1 MILKRI
7 DELATNRNVAIG
19 RIESYSELIFEHLIK
34 ILVYGNM
41 SNNLD
46 HWITEISTWL
56 THISSMK
63 IKTKTGKLKTQEYY
77 DLLFGSIGEDEHD
90 ITVMLKFMQ
99 TELCVKK
106 SYPKFEITV
115 ELVNEVYAVLTNL
128 GDKVSFMLADKRTYS
143 SIAFSNVIR
152 EQLRE
157 VTSK

>member
-7 DELATNRNVAIG
+7 DEFATNRNIAIG

-34 ILVYGNM
+34 ILVYGNT

-63 IKTKTGKLKTQEYY
+63 IKTKTGKLKAQEYY
-77 DLLFGSIGEDEHD
+77 DLLFGSIGEDEND
-90 ITVMLKFMQ
+90 IAVMLKFMQ

-106 SYPKFEITV
+106 SYPKFEVTTN
-115 ELVNEVYAVLTNL
+115 LVNRTYKLLTNL
-128 GDKVSFMLADKRTYS
+128 GNKVSFMLANKQIYN
-143 SIAFSNVIR
+143 SIAFSNILR
-152 EQLRE
+152 EQLSTIE
-157 VTSK
+157 SK

>member
-19 RIESYSELIFEHLIK
+19 RIESYSELIFEHIVK
-34 ILVYGNM
+34 ILVYGDT

-46 HWITEISTWL
+46 HWVTEISAWL

-63 IKTKTGKLKTQEYY
+63 IKTKTGKLKAQEYY
-77 DLLFGSIGEDEHD
+77 NLLFGSIGEDEHD

-106 SYPKFEITV
+106 SYPKFEVTV
-115 ELVNEVYAVLTNL
+115 DLVNRSYKLLNNL
-128 GDKVSFMLADKRTYS
+128 GNKVSFMLADKQIYN
-143 SIAFSNVIR
+143 SIAFSNIIH
-152 EQLRE
+152 EQLNQVE
-157 VTSK
+157 SK